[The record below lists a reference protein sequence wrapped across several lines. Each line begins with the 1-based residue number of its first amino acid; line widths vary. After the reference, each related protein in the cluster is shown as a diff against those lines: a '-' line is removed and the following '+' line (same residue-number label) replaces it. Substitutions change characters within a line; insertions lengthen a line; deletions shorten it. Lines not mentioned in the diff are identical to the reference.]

1 MQKYILSVLIASLLS
16 SPLLFAQNE
25 RKDRAVYIETKNEF
39 LDSIKVEAEK
49 FKKKEA
55 KAKPE
60 LKLDFT
66 GINAPASPAEFTQYW
81 HNPPISQGLSGMCWC
96 FSTTSFFESE
106 VYRLTKRELKLSELY
121 TVYWEYVE
129 KARRFVQ
136 ERGNSEFGEGSED
149 NAVIRIWSKYGIVP
163 SDAFTGMKHGQKFH
177 DHEAMFAEM
186 RDFLTSVKNQNA
198 WDEEGVV
205 RTIQS
210 IMNHY
215 IGAPPQSITIGEK
228 TMTPAEYFRTVVRL
242 NLDDYAVIMSTME
255 MPYYQRGELEVPD
268 NWWHSKDY
276 YNVPLD
282 DFMAIIKS
290 AIRSG
295 HTVGIGGDVSE
306 PGLYGHAG
314 VAVIPTFDIP
324 SAFIDESARQMRIS
338 NGTTTDDHGIHLVG
352 FVNKE
357 GKDWYLIKDSGSGS
371 RNNSHPGYYFYHE
384 DFVKLKMLS
393 MTVHK
398 EVAKEILAK
407 FSH

>member
-1 MQKYILSVLIASLLS
+1 MQKYILSVLIASLLI